1 MTSIYISGNF
11 DSEKIDQD
19 WIFHYKDIMIY
30 YISSS
35 NDPNNTH
42 AKNHISAG

>member
-19 WIFHYKDIMIY
+19 GIFFLKIY

-42 AKNHISAG
+42 AKNHISG